1 MSRHRVIPCELAN
14 RLRRSAVAR
23 TSRHAVHARSRSRRS
38 VALLRD
44 ARGVGL
50 RVSWSGE
57 CGDLDVRCLQ
67 YLDPPRQPDG
77 TLAWSPRADAQ
88 LLARRG
94 PTFISVDDTRHGPRR
109 RIVIDR
115 STPEAN
121 VLEAVDWGRDH
132 DHGAPAFTASHWT
145 AWLSLLVTTVWAFP
159 YARGSG
165 VSERFVGFRTQPPS
179 VPVLPGAKWRGLGFP
194 DFTPASASKMHATV
208 SSI

>member
-115 STPEAN
+115 STPERTFSRPSTGDEITTMERRH
-121 VLEAVDWGRDH
+121 LQPHTGR
-132 DHGAPAFTASHWT
+132 
-145 AWLSLLVTTVWAFP
+145 
-159 YARGSG
+159 
-165 VSERFVGFRTQPPS
+165 
-179 VPVLPGAKWRGLGFP
+179 LGFL
-194 DFTPASASKMHATV
+194 FW
-208 SSI
+208 